1 MPSETEAFRRHFY
14 IQTASRLFEFVGV
27 LQADDVGFVSEM
39 CGRRAF
45 AVYIAAAC
53 LRRAVAGVVDVD
65 VGVGGIDDVV
75 FTNIVFHTGGEPDA
89 VAVGQAV
96 HAVVGVADG
105 RFVKSDTGAQLQR
118 FADLI
123 RTAESDFVGVAPV
136 GGDGGA
142 VGCFVY
148 TDGFFFFKN
157 SSYLCKFYHGFY
169 LIVSLM
175 VQARILSILN
185 PFSRASSSTNPH
197 SFISYYIIFPYRF

>member
-1 MPSETEAFRRHFY
+1 MPSETEAFRRHCY

-75 FTNIVFHTGGEPDA
+75 FTDIVFHAGGEPDA

-123 RTAESDFVGVAPV
+123 RTAQADFVGVAPV
-136 GGDGGA
+136 GRDGSA
-142 VGCFVY
+142 V
-148 TDGFFFFKN
+148 
-157 SSYLCKFYHGFY
+157 
-169 LIVSLM
+169 
-175 VQARILSILN
+175 
-185 PFSRASSSTNPH
+185 
-197 SFISYYIIFPYRF
+197 